1 MTKLISMGMLGRTAT
16 VVFGDELVVG
26 DKDLVVG
33 DELVV
38 GDKDLVVGDELVVGD
53 KEIVVDDADAVEEDT
68 DSFCKGCLVSPDTGL
83 L

>member
-16 VVFGDELVVG
+16 VVF
-26 DKDLVVG
+26 G